1 MKGRRWVGKS
11 AAGVGIFFACLSTWV
26 LAEST
31 LVSAAGDP
39 SAELNTAV
47 THAGFAAKYEAMKE
61 ITLHLHHA
69 LNCLVG
75 PQDKRFDAAAGNP
88 CQGQGDG
95 YLPDQ
100 KAAKGESSNQYYEA
114 WWAAQIAAQALAS
127 DNMGAAKAAARIVNM
142 VLDNAAKSR

>member
-1 MKGRRWVGKS
+1 MKGRGWVGKS
-11 AAGVGIFFACLSTWV
+11 RAGAGILLACVVTWL
-26 LAEST
+26 LAQST
-31 LVSAAGDP
+31 LASAAGDP

-47 THAGFAAKYEAMKE
+47 THAGFAAKYETMKE

-75 PQDKRFDAAAGNP
+75 PQDKLFDAAAGNP
-88 CQGQGDG
+88 CQGQGNG

-100 KAAKGESSNQYYEA
+100 KAAKGESSNQYYEV

-127 DNMGAAKAAARIVNM
+127 DNMGQAKAAARIVNM
-142 VLDNAAKSR
+142 VLENAAKSR

>member
-1 MKGRRWVGKS
+1 MQGSGWVGTRR
-11 AAGVGIFFACLSTWV
+11 AGVGILFACLVTWV
-26 LAEST
+26 LAQST

-47 THAGFAAKYEAMKE
+47 THAGFAAKYDTMKE

-75 PQDKRFDAAAGNP
+75 PQDKLFDAAAGNP
-88 CQGQGDG
+88 CQGQGNG
-95 YLPDQ
+95 YLSDQ
-100 KAAKGESSNQYYEA
+100 KAAKGENSQYYEV
-114 WWAAQIAAQALAS
+114 WWAAQIAGQALAS

-142 VLDNAAKSR
+142 VLDNAAKPR

>member
-1 MKGRRWVGKS
+1 V
-11 AAGVGIFFACLSTWV
+11 TWV
-26 LAEST
+26 LAQSP

-47 THAGFAAKYEAMKE
+47 THAGFAAKYETMKE

-75 PQDKRFDAAAGNP
+75 PQDKLFDAAAGNP
-88 CQGQGDG
+88 CQGQGNG
-95 YLPDQ
+95 YLSDQ
-100 KAAKGESSNQYYEA
+100 KAAKGENGQYYEV

-127 DNMGAAKAAARIVNM
+127 DKMGAAKAAARIVNM
-142 VLDNAAKSR
+142 VLENAAKSR

>member
-1 MKGRRWVGKS
+1 MKGREWVGTS
-11 AAGVGIFFACLSTWV
+11 RAGVGIFFACVAVWV
-26 LAEST
+26 LAQPT

-47 THAGFAAKYEAMKE
+47 THAGFAAKYETMKE

-75 PQDKRFDAAAGNP
+75 PQDKLFDAAAGNP
-88 CQGQGDG
+88 CQGQGNG

-100 KAAKGESSNQYYEA
+100 KAAKGESSNQYYDA

-127 DNMGAAKAAARIVNM
+127 DNMGQAKAAARIVNM
-142 VLDNAAKSR
+142 VLENAAKSR